1 MSIFPTKILVA
12 TDGSREAALP
22 AHTAAQI
29 ADETGSELHV
39 VYVRPKSVPFHAGD
53 YVGPEV
59 AEHPLHREEELQ
71 EREAQ
76 RVLDAQV
83 EEIEAA
89 GSSVTQTH
97 LGIGRPGEEIVAL
110 GEELEA
116 GLIVLGSR
124 GRGRIRRALMGSVS
138 DSIVRHAHC
147 PVLVVRWKPVV
158 FPAKILLATDGS
170 EEAVLAAQSAADL
183 AVRTGSELH
192 VTHVG
197 KELSHEGA
205 GVKASYVGVE
215 VDSLPAGPQE
225 ALDKESKELLEAQLA
240 RMGEAGATVT
250 EAHLMSGRADEEIIF
265 LAEGVGSDLV
275 VVGSRGLGG
284 IRRARLGSVSD
295 SVVRHTHCPVLV
307 VRREGLQE
315 PV

>member
-1 MSIFPTKILVA
+1 MTIFPTRILFA
-12 TDGSREAALP
+12 SDGSEDSELAAT
-22 AHTAAQI
+22 TAVGLAKI
-29 ADETGSELHV
+29 TGSELHV
-39 VYVRPKSVPFHAGD
+39 LHVAPAFPD
-53 YVGPEV
+53 YFEPSDPDEPGPTEREGQMILDEQVNKIENVGGTVAQSHLRMGGAAEEV
-59 AEHPLHREEELQ
+59 IELAEELQ
-71 EREAQ
+71 
-76 RVLDAQV
+76 
-83 EEIEAA
+83 
-89 GSSVTQTH
+89 T
-97 LGIGRPGEEIVAL
+97 
-110 GEELEA
+110 

-138 DSIVRHAHC
+138 DSVVRHAHC
-147 PVLVVRWKPVV
+147 PVLVVRWKPVA

-170 EEAVLAAQSAADL
+170 EEADLAAQSAADL
-183 AVRTGSELH
+183 AARTGSELH

-197 KELSHEGA
+197 EALSHMKYSLGA
-205 GVKASYVGVE
+205 EVGP
-215 VDSLPAGPQE
+215 LPAGPQE
-225 ALDKESKELLEAQLA
+225 LLDKEAKEVLEAQLE
-240 RMGEAGATVT
+240 RMREAGASVT

-265 LAEGVGSDLV
+265 RAEQVGADLV

>member
-1 MSIFPTKILVA
+1 MTIFPTRILFA
-12 TDGSREAALP
+12 SDGSEDSELAAT
-22 AHTAAQI
+22 TAVGLAKI
-29 ADETGSELHV
+29 TGSELHV
-39 VYVRPKSVPFHAGD
+39 LHVAPAFPD
-53 YVGPEV
+53 YFEPSDPEPGPTEREGRRILDEQVNKIENVGGAVAQSHLRMGGAAEEV
-59 AEHPLHREEELQ
+59 IDLAEELQ
-71 EREAQ
+71 
-76 RVLDAQV
+76 
-83 EEIEAA
+83 
-89 GSSVTQTH
+89 T
-97 LGIGRPGEEIVAL
+97 
-110 GEELEA
+110 

-138 DSIVRHAHC
+138 DSVVRHAHC
-147 PVLVVRWKPVV
+147 PVLVVRWKPVA

-170 EEAVLAAQSAADL
+170 EEADLAAQSAADL
-183 AVRTGSELH
+183 AARTGSELH

-197 KELSHEGA
+197 KVLSHGGV

-215 VDSLPAGPQE
+215 VDPLPAGPQE

-240 RMGEAGATVT
+240 RMGEAGVTVT

-265 LAEGVGSDLV
+265 LAEGVEADLV

-295 SVVRHTHCPVLV
+295 SVVRHAHCPVLV

>member
-1 MSIFPTKILVA
+1 MTIFPTRILFA
-12 TDGSREAALP
+12 SDGSEDSELAAT
-22 AHTAAQI
+22 TAVGLAKV
-29 ADETGSELHV
+29 TGSELHV
-39 VYVRPKSVPFHAGD
+39 LHVAPAFPD
-53 YVGPEV
+53 YFEPSDPGPG
-59 AEHPLHREEELQ
+59 PT
-71 EREAQ
+71 EREGRRILDEQVNKIENVGGAVAQ
-76 RVLDAQV
+76 SHLRRGGAA
-83 EEIEAA
+83 EEVIELA
-89 GSSVTQTH
+89 
-97 LGIGRPGEEIVAL
+97 
-110 GEELEA
+110 EELETA
-116 GLIVLGSR
+116 LIVLGSR

-138 DSIVRHAHC
+138 DSVVRHAHC

-158 FPAKILLATDGS
+158 FPAKILVATDGS

-183 AVRTGSELH
+183 AARTGSELH

-197 KELSHEGA
+197 KVLSHGGA

-215 VDSLPAGPQE
+215 VDPLPAGPQE

-240 RMGEAGATVT
+240 RMGEAGVTVT
-250 EAHLMSGRADEEIIF
+250 EAHLMSGRADEEIIL
-265 LAEGVGSDLV
+265 LAEGVGADLV

-307 VRREGLQE
+307 VRREGGRQE

>member
-1 MSIFPTKILVA
+1 MTIFPTRILFA
-12 TDGSREAALP
+12 SDGSEDSELAAT
-22 AHTAAQI
+22 TAVGLAKI
-29 ADETGSELHV
+29 TGSELHV
-39 VYVRPKSVPFHAGD
+39 LHVAPAFPD
-53 YVGPEV
+53 YFEPSDPDEPGPTEREGRRILDEQVNKIENVGGAVAQSHLRMGGAAEEV
-59 AEHPLHREEELQ
+59 IDLAEELQ
-71 EREAQ
+71 
-76 RVLDAQV
+76 
-83 EEIEAA
+83 
-89 GSSVTQTH
+89 T
-97 LGIGRPGEEIVAL
+97 
-110 GEELEA
+110 

-138 DSIVRHAHC
+138 DSVVRHAHC

-170 EEAVLAAQSAADL
+170 EEADLAAQSAADL
-183 AVRTGSELH
+183 AARTGSELH

-197 KELSHEGA
+197 TALSH
-205 GVKASYVGVE
+205 VKYMG
-215 VDSLPAGPQE
+215 AGPQE
-225 ALDKESKELLEAQLA
+225 LLDKEAKEVLEAQLEQ
-240 RMGEAGATVT
+240 MGEARARVT

-265 LAEGVGSDLV
+265 LAEGVGADLV

>member
-1 MSIFPTKILVA
+1 MTIFPTRILFASDASEDSELAA
-12 TDGSREAALP
+12 T
-22 AHTAAQI
+22 TAVGLAKV
-29 ADETGSELHV
+29 TGSELHV
-39 VYVRPKSVPFHAGD
+39 LHVAPAFPD
-53 YVGPEV
+53 YFEPSDPEPGPT
-59 AEHPLHREEELQ
+59 
-71 EREAQ
+71 EREGRRILDEQLNKIENVGGTVAQ
-76 RVLDAQV
+76 SHLRRGGAA
-83 EEIEAA
+83 EEVIDLA
-89 GSSVTQTH
+89 
-97 LGIGRPGEEIVAL
+97 
-110 GEELEA
+110 EELET

-138 DSIVRHAHC
+138 DSVVRHAHC
-147 PVLVVRWKPVV
+147 PVMVVRWKPVV

-170 EEAVLAAQSAADL
+170 EEAALAAQSAADL
-183 AVRTGSELH
+183 AARTASELH

-197 KELSHEGA
+197 KALSQGGFVA
-205 GVKASYVGVE
+205 GVDVGP
-215 VDSLPAGPQE
+215 LPTGSQE
-225 ALDKESKELLEAQLA
+225 LLDKEAKELLQAELE
-240 RMGEAGATVT
+240 RMREAGGSVT